1 MKAVKFRKSWNKYNA
16 GETAGFED
24 DQAEALV
31 KAGIAALVGPVSAL
45 PDTAVVQA
53 MADVQ
58 RVAQREQVRLA
69 QIAVE
74 QDGRAEALA
83 RQEAD
88 LAARE
93 AALAAREAA
102 LAARFAELQEA
113 MPAEPEAEDTGADG
127 GEDAPEEAEDAGGL
141 PKQGRK

>member
-1 MKAVKFRKSWNKYNA
+1 MKVVRFRKSWNKYNA

-31 KAGIAALVGPVSAL
+31 KAGIAALVGPVSPL

-93 AALAAREAA
+93 AALAAR
-102 LAARFAELQEA
+102 FAELQAA

-127 GEDAPEEAEDAGGL
+127 GEDAPEGAEDAGGL

>member
-31 KAGIAALVGPVSAL
+31 KAGIAALVGPVSSL

-93 AALAAREAA
+93 AALAAR
-102 LAARFAELQEA
+102 LAELQAA

>member
-1 MKAVKFRKSWNKYNA
+1 MKVVKFRKSWNKYNA

-93 AALAAREAA
+93 AALAAR
-102 LAARFAELQEA
+102 FAELQAA

>member
-1 MKAVKFRKSWNKYNA
+1 MKAVKFRKGWNKYNA
-16 GETAGFED
+16 GEIAGFED
-24 DQAEALV
+24 DQADALV
-31 KAGIAALVGPVSAL
+31 AAGIAALVGGVAAA
-45 PDTAVVQA
+45 PDTAVVHA

-83 RQEAD
+83 QREAD

-93 AALAAREAA
+93 AVLAEQLAA
-102 LAARFAELQEA
+102 LAAAVPE
-113 MPAEPEAEDTGADG
+113 EPETGETGEDDG
-127 GEDAPEEAEDAGGL
+127 GDAAEDAGGL

>member
-93 AALAAREAA
+93 AALAAR
-102 LAARFAELQEA
+102 FAELQAA
-113 MPAEPEAEDTGADG
+113 MPAEPEAEDTVVDG